1 MAGWRLRA
9 SYTAPVWAAVSAY
22 AEEKGLRV
30 LWLTRT
36 ASQVAHIA
44 SEIGCMPIYG
54 RRLLCI
60 HETVSKVE
68 QRRFNAA
75 CRVVRLSGRC
85 SYYPGRPSQ
94 IKAKTVGEIKDAG
107 RKSVTCPYELQLTS
121 MPYSTSLVAT
131 HKQLSV
137 VSWLLAKW
145 RWTRERTILV
155 LDEFQN
161 ILKTVLDLSKDA
173 ISLAT
178 LRKAAAEAARY
189 GFRDISSSLS
199 EAYQRYKAVDVDEAE
214 VENLLPSFEELFEAG
229 QEIQA
234 RKLEENVV
242 PASYV
247 LSVAD
252 FKAALGQQ
260 KPLLVR
266 EGERVWLEALADPR
280 EELEKIL
287 EGWRTVIAMTAT
299 MDAELVERMAS
310 TQVTLLRAG
319 WPFDD
324 NLKAY
329 IVSGLT
335 TRYRDR
341 DVELY
346 EDVRW
351 LIEQSHGMRTLV
363 FLPSYEFASM
373 IQKRLSDAIAEQR
386 GMTQEQVE
394 ATAAEFAEGGKTLL
408 AVFGGRLAEGINL
421 QADLVML
428 VGIPFAKPSPRTK
441 KLEDKL
447 ENVFGS
453 SDLSRLHGLV
463 LPALFAAVQAA
474 GRAVRGPNDRALV
487 LLVDDRYRRLTK
499 HLPRWFRDLVSDK
512 PVKLTDVPILLD
524 EWLSWMKSV

>member
-1 MAGWRLRA
+1 M
-9 SYTAPVWAAVSAY
+9 
-22 AEEKGLRV
+22 
-30 LWLTRT
+30 
-36 ASQVAHIA
+36 
-44 SEIGCMPIYG
+44 GCMPIYG

-85 SYYPGRPSQ
+85 PYYPGKPSQ
-94 IKAKTVGEIKDAG
+94 ITAKTVGEIKDTG
-107 RKSVTCPYELQLTS
+107 RKTVTCPYELQLTS
-121 MPYSTSLVAT
+121 MPYSTALVAT
-131 HKQLSV
+131 HKQLPV

-145 RWTRERTILV
+145 RWSRERTLLV

-178 LRKAAAEAARY
+178 LRRAAAEAARY
-189 GFRDISSSLS
+189 GFRDVSSSLS
-199 EAYQRYKAVDVDEAE
+199 DAYQRYVAVDVDEAE
-214 VENLLPSFEELFEAG
+214 VDDLLPSFEELFEAG

-299 MDAELVERMAS
+299 MDAELLERMAS

-324 NLKAY
+324 NLRAY

-341 DVELY
+341 DVELF

-351 LIEQSHGMRTLV
+351 LIEQSHGMKTLV
-363 FLPSYEFASM
+363 FLPSYEFAST
-373 IQKRLSDAIAEQR
+373 IQKKLGDAVAEQR
-386 GMTQEQVE
+386 GMTQEEVE
-394 ATAAEFAEGGKTLL
+394 AAAAEFAEGGKTLL
-408 AVFGGRLAEGINL
+408 AVFGGRLAEGIDL
-421 QADLVML
+421 PADIVLL
-428 VGIPFAKPSPRTK
+428 VGIPFAKPSPRTR

-447 ENVFGS
+447 EDVFRS
-453 SDLSRLHGLV
+453 RSLSRLHGLV
-463 LPALFAAVQAA
+463 LPALFSAVQAA
-474 GRAVRGPNDRALV
+474 GRAVRGPADRALV
-487 LLVDDRYRRLTK
+487 LLVDDRYRRLTR
-499 HLPRWFRDLVSDK
+499 HFPRWFGELVADK
-512 PVKLTDVPILLD
+512 PVKLSDVPIILD
-524 EWLSWMKSV
+524 EWLSWMRSV